1 MHYKKF
7 YTCAVFSVFLLV
19 LIRVDWVNGKEE
31 GAPVEACV
39 DMKPGHGF
47 DSQNL
52 TSSPFKTEIPA
63 GVCHMDVINFNNV
76 YSFLILFY
84 IQFNRITS
92 WRAKTW
98 NLNYA
103 QQITWFRSKVSLHNS
118 RVKSMTLFDDLL
130 IPFIWIRFPC
140 DGIRWERWY

>member
-1 MHYKKF
+1 MLNYNKF

-19 LIRVDWVNGKEE
+19 FLPVDWVNGEEE

-39 DMKPGHGF
+39 EMKPGHGNE
-47 DSQNL
+47 SQAL
-52 TSSPFKTEIPA
+52 SSSPFKTEIPA

-92 WRAKTW
+92 
-98 NLNYA
+98 
-103 QQITWFRSKVSLHNS
+103 
-118 RVKSMTLFDDLL
+118 
-130 IPFIWIRFPC
+130 
-140 DGIRWERWY
+140 